1 MEPLFAFAFIRNV
14 MDGDELIEVHPI
26 LRAELERRG
35 LYSDELMQQIIAEG
49 SLQHIPE
56 IPEDIKRVF
65 VCAHDVSPEWHI
77 RMQAAFQQNTDNAVS
92 KTVNFPNAA
101 TREEVRQVYR
111 AGLPPGLQRRDHLPG
126 RQPGIPGAQHRQS
139 EQQRGKACRL

>member
-1 MEPLFAFAFIRNV
+1 M
-14 MDGDELIEVHPI
+14 
-26 LRAELERRG
+26 
-35 LYSDELMQQIIAEG
+35 
-49 SLQHIPE
+49 
-56 IPEDIKRVF
+56 F

-101 TREEVRQVYR
+101 TREEVRQVYEL
-111 AGLPPGLQRRDHLPG
+111 AYQPGLQGRDHLPG